1 MHFVIEERLIK
12 QGVTD
17 FYDGGAIGF
26 DMLAAETVIELK
38 AEYPDI
44 KLHMLLPCP
53 ANEQIK
59 GWNKTQ
65 ITRYQKILQAADSIS
80 IVSEHYTKD
89 CMKRRNERLVELSDC
104 CIYHVGKLSVFYQF
118 AHKHIVLFMLH
129 KHFNGIIGES
139 KFLEFDVLC
148 DAALGKAEQV
158 VCRDIKE
165 PCESDNAA
173 VPCVAGRIILQTVVH
188 RLRDLCHLTKLF
200 CGKPT
205 LNAQVF
211 ELLAHCGLNLH
222 GFRLLF
228 DFPYPSIIPHQLFK
242 LYTTAPFSG
251 QFLKFF
257 HFWLT
262 LVFEF

>member
-1 MHFVIEERLIK
+1 MKTCCFTGYRIIKITPELVQRLQDTISNVIK

-104 CIYHVGKLSVFYQF
+104 CIYYCTNPRSGT
-118 AHKHIVLFMLH
+118 
-129 KHFNGIIGES
+129 G
-139 KFLEFDVLC
+139 
-148 DAALGKAEQV
+148 
-158 VCRDIKE
+158 
-165 PCESDNAA
+165 
-173 VPCVAGRIILQTVVH
+173 QTV
-188 RLRDLCHLTKLF
+188 RF
-200 CGKPT
+200 A
-205 LNAQVF
+205 LNRGIRIVNI
-211 ELLAHCGLNLH
+211 LNL
-222 GFRLLF
+222 
-228 DFPYPSIIPHQLFK
+228 
-242 LYTTAPFSG
+242 
-251 QFLKFF
+251 
-257 HFWLT
+257 
-262 LVFEF
+262 